1 MFINNLIILFFCLI
15 FFSCSI
21 NNGDNNKIA
30 DNKNINSKIDTNNN
44 SVSDYAKENNN
55 DEEQDIII
63 EISYIGKWRGYDVY
77 EPMFESEEVAF
88 VGLPYVILVKEDEI
102 RMSTP
107 KESLEQLNEMN

>member
-1 MFINNLIILFFCLI
+1 MSEENILKF
-15 FFSCSI
+15 
-21 NNGDNNKIA
+21 
-30 DNKNINSKIDTNNN
+30 
-44 SVSDYAKENNN
+44 AKKQGY
-55 DEEQDIII
+55 D